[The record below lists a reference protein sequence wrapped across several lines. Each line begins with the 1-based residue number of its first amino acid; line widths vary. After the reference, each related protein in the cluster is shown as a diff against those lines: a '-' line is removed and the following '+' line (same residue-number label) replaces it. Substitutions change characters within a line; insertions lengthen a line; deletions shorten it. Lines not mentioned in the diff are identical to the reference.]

1 MCEIENAYS
10 TWISS
15 QVTMDQN
22 VLEDVQ
28 NSPPQETIDNK
39 SEYEKYLKANKKIV
53 MHGLLYTRV
62 SLLQGNGDIITA
74 YQRKMHKIQQ
84 EEHCVA

>member
-1 MCEIENAYS
+1 MDL
-10 TWISS
+10 S
-15 QVTMDQN
+15 QVNMDQN

-28 NSPPQETIDNK
+28 NSLPKEPIDNK
-39 SEYEKYLKANKKIV
+39 SEYEKYLKTNQKIV

-62 SLLQGNGDIITA
+62 SLLQGNRDIIIA

-84 EEHCVA
+84 QKHCVA